1 MDMLMAGVGR
11 SGNEAFLGIGV
22 IGWILIIL
30 VVAAVV
36 YFVSRRGRT
45 RSRL

>member
-1 MDMLMAGVGR
+1 MDMLLAGVGR

-45 RSRL
+45 RV